1 MMEIDPNRCRSLSSA
16 STTQLFVLHRTVD
29 KERLRNVRGF
39 LRSLEGAVGVDVKL
53 HEVLITSCA
62 SACFWPSGGPPGRI
76 KVVLLLSSAVR
87 NILKDVDST
96 GGSCLNSWRRCI
108 MQEIPCK
115 TPHYFFVLLSHD
127 VLKNDD
133 VKFFRS
139 ALPVERIF
147 EIGSWECEQFH
158 ALVDDL
164 LREEASLS
172 VVSPD
177 SDNLSFFPPQSFA
190 DDASV
195 DAYNELQKMNDAND
209 LWSGQSSN
217 YSPCT
222 V

>member
-1 MMEIDPNRCRSLSSA
+1 
-16 STTQLFVLHRTVD
+16 
-29 KERLRNVRGF
+29 
-39 LRSLEGAVGVDVKL
+39 
-53 HEVLITSCA
+53 
-62 SACFWPSGGPPGRI
+62 
-76 KVVLLLSSAVR
+76 
-87 NILKDVDST
+87 
-96 GGSCLNSWRRCI
+96 